1 MPFRSSGP
9 SARRALSTPA
19 FRPAALAAAVVFG
32 GSMLLAAPAVA
43 QATAGLAVDPAG
55 TDAAR
60 APDRFDE
67 ARALYDG
74 GLYGPAAQ
82 ALARF
87 RDAYPRDV
95 RAPEALFL
103 HADAALASG
112 DADAAAALFA
122 QFGAENPGSPL
133 APRARLA
140 LGRYYYATGDDARAE
155 AALVAALSR
164 PGPPESEAEA
174 AYLLGLTALR
184 QGRPDAALGAFER
197 AAEADTPTAPAGL
210 YALGTTYIGQGN
222 AAGVVVAFERLAARY
237 PTSAENAAVRL
248 ALAEAYLRTDRLQ
261 PAIDEIRLRRSTL
274 TGDDAVRA
282 DLLVGETL
290 LRLGDTAGALEPLQ
304 QIPPGGVYGRRAALA
319 TGRALY
325 ARGDVAGAAAEL
337 ASVRTGAAAG
347 APGTTGTAIGAPD
360 DPLALEAAYY
370 EALALKRDGRLGD
383 AEQRLTFVA
392 ARPQSAYGD
401 AALLELGLLRY
412 ESRRTD
418 AAVEAFQRLLALTPR
433 SPYAGEG
440 ARLLGETYAAAGRT
454 AEATEAFR
462 LAETLGTATADT
474 RAEVAFQD
482 AFARYRAAD
491 YDAATD
497 ALLAVTRDFPDGER
511 TGEALFWAGEAAFQA
526 ERYARAEEI
535 LTGFTTRFPDHR
547 QADAGRY
554 VLAWTFFRRRDYT
567 AAAAGYER
575 FLSAYTASSE
585 AVPYV
590 ADALLRLGDSYYAL
604 RRFDD
609 ARAAYARVPAATPT
623 GDGADYALFQTGQAF
638 AGQGNTRAAIDA
650 YGRLVGRYPAS
661 TLVGEA
667 LVSRAELR
675 ASTGDP
681 EGAVA
686 DYERVVAEK
695 PTEPAAPRAVLGIGD
710 VRFDQ
715 GRFDAAEAAYRR
727 ALDRYP
733 ASPSAADALEG
744 LLVSLD
750 ALGRADEVD
759 ATADAVEARTTDP
772 EARARIRLRRALT
785 SLEAGNAE
793 SAARR
798 LEALLADNPP
808 AEIDAEARLVLGGA
822 VLALGRPADAADI
835 FRTLIARQPDGP
847 LAPEAQLQLVDA
859 LLASGDAAAALDAAA
874 AFPRL
879 YPDDTERVADALRRE
894 ADALTA
900 LGRTA
905 DADARLRTL
914 VTRYPASAA
923 AEDALRTRPDLA
935 PAPPPVAPGAV
946 PPGTAPGGT
955 APPPGVPAPR
965 P

>member
-1 MPFRSSGP
+1 MPLWSSGP
-9 SARRALSTPA
+9 PACRTLSTRAL
-19 FRPAALAAAVVFG
+19 RPAALAAVV
-32 GSMLLAAPAVA
+32 LLGTPSRAAA

-67 ARALYDG
+67 ARSLYDG
-74 GLYGPAAQ
+74 GLYGPAAL
-82 ALARF
+82 AFARF

-103 HADAALASG
+103 HADAALAAG

-122 QFGAENPGSPL
+122 QFGAEHPGSPL

-140 LGRYYYATGDDARAE
+140 LGRYYYATGDDRRAE

-210 YALGTTYIGQGN
+210 YALGTTYIRLGN
-222 AAGVVVAFERLAARY
+222 AAGVVVAFERLGARY
-237 PTSAENAAVRL
+237 PGSTENAAVRL
-248 ALAEAYLRTDRLQ
+248 ALAEAYLRTGRLQ
-261 PAIDEIRLRRSTL
+261 PAVDEIRLRRPRL
-274 TGDDAVRA
+274 TGDDVARA
-282 DLLVGETL
+282 DLLAGETL
-290 LRLGDTAGALEPLQ
+290 LRLGDTAGALGPLGEV
-304 QIPPGGVYGRRAALA
+304 PAEGVYGRRAALA

-325 ARGDVAGAAAEL
+325 TRGDAAGAVAEL
-337 ASVRTGAAAG
+337 ASVRTGAG
-347 APGTTGTAIGAPD
+347 TGTAIGAPD

-370 EALALKRDGRLGD
+370 EALALKRDGRIGD
-383 AEQRLTFVA
+383 AEQRLVFVA

-474 RAEVAFQD
+474 RAEVAFQE

-497 ALLAVTRDFPDGER
+497 ALLTVARDFPDAER

-526 ERYARAEEI
+526 QRYARAEEI

-554 VLAWTFFRRRDYT
+554 VLAWTFFRRRDYA

-609 ARAAYARVPAATPT
+609 ARVAYARVPAATPT

-638 AGQGNTRAAIDA
+638 AGQGNARAAIDA
-650 YGRLVGRYPAS
+650 YGRLVATYPAS

-681 EGAVA
+681 EGAIA
-686 DYERVVAEK
+686 DYERVVAER
-695 PTEPAAPRAVLGIGD
+695 PTEPAAPRAVLGVGD

-715 GRFDAAEAAYRR
+715 GRYEAAEAAYRR

-733 ASPSAADALEG
+733 SSASAADALEG

-772 EARARIRLRRALT
+772 EARARIRLRRAQT

-900 LGRTA
+900 LGRPA
-905 DADARLRTL
+905 EADARLRAL
-914 VTRYPASAA
+914 VARYPASAA
-923 AEDALRTRPDLA
+923 AADALRTRPDLA
-935 PAPPPVAPGAV
+935 PPAPIAPGTDPGAI
-946 PPGTAPGGT
+946 PGTA
-955 APPPGVPAPR
+955 PGVPAPR